1 MAALRSQF
9 DIARMS
15 PVCEV
20 HFAGFS
26 SDTYRL
32 QCNGWQIATSEE
44 PMRGGITLLL
54 NHKASGIQAVAVSME
69 RFYATEWHSMH
80 GRGVRPPEF
89 NVIKLASDMR
99 IRVERISTAVSMIP
113 NFDNFRLADMTPQT
127 IEVKEYEIG
136 KLPLFA
142 EAKKTFAEQLII
154 PQRDISELLAEIR
167 SRQAPNI
174 AEIRE
179 REKRREIETI
189 HSASIL
195 AIAA

>member
-1 MAALRSQF
+1 M
-9 DIARMS
+9 
-15 PVCEV
+15 
-20 HFAGFS
+20 
-26 SDTYRL
+26 
-32 QCNGWQIATSEE
+32 
-44 PMRGGITLLL
+44 
-54 NHKASGIQAVAVSME
+54 
-69 RFYATEWHSMH
+69 
-80 GRGVRPPEF
+80 
-89 NVIKLASDMR
+89 ASDMR
-99 IRVERISTAVSMIP
+99 VRFETIYTTTNAVLG
-113 NFDNFRLADMTPQT
+113 FDDFSLADMTPQT
-127 IEVKEYEIG
+127 VRIKEYEIG

-142 EAKKTFAEQLII
+142 EAKKTLAEQLII

>member
-32 QCNGWQIATSEE
+32 QCNGWQIATREE
-44 PMRGGITLLL
+44 PMRGDITLLL
-54 NHKASGIQAVAVSME
+54 NHREFGIQAVARSRG
-69 RFYATEWHSMH
+69 RFYAAEWHSKYGHH
-80 GRGVRPPEF
+80 GVPEF
-89 NVIKLASDMR
+89 QVVKMASDMR
-99 IRVERISTAVSMIP
+99 VRVETIYTTTNTVLG
-113 NFDNFRLADMTPQT
+113 FDDFSLADMTPQT
-127 IEVKEYEIG
+127 VRIKEYEIG

-142 EAKKTFAEQLII
+142 EAKKTLAEQLII

>member
-1 MAALRSQF
+1 MAALLDRMN
-9 DIARMS
+9 IARMS
-15 PVCEV
+15 PVCDV

-32 QCNGWQIATSEE
+32 QCNGWQIATREE
-44 PMRGGITLLL
+44 PMNGGITLLL
-54 NHKASGIQAVAVSME
+54 NHRDFGIQAVAVTRS
-69 RFYATEWHSMH
+69 RFYAPEWHSSY
-80 GRGVRPPEF
+80 GRDARPPEF

-99 IRVERISTAVSMIP
+99 VRIETIP
-113 NFDNFRLADMTPQT
+113 TLHNTMLNFDDFRLADMTPQT
-127 IEVKEYEIG
+127 VSIKEYEIG

-142 EAKKTFAEQLII
+142 EAKKPLAEQLII
-154 PQRDISELLAEIR
+154 PQRDISDLLAEIR

-179 REKRREIETI
+179 REKRRELETI
-189 HSASIL
+189 AHASIL